1 MNKFIQSALLAVSVG
16 FLGLMISTQVRSQVR
31 LDAEEVTTIRLQ
43 SFFKM
48 PIGPKGLDVSKK
60 ILNTSGQ
67 KIRLTGYMAQN
78 ELPKQGVFMFSQR
91 PVQLSEHADGDDYAC
106 FIFHQLFTQLKLLG
120 YELFW

>member
-31 LDAEEVTTIRLQ
+31 LDAEEFTTIRLQ

-60 ILNTSGQ
+60 S
-67 KIRLTGYMAQN
+67 
-78 ELPKQGVFMFSQR
+78 
-91 PVQLSEHADGDDYAC
+91 SEY
-106 FIFHQLFTQLKLLG
+106 
-120 YELFW
+120 FWS

>member
-60 ILNTSGQ
+60 KS
-67 KIRLTGYMAQN
+67 
-78 ELPKQGVFMFSQR
+78 
-91 PVQLSEHADGDDYAC
+91 SEYFWSNDSIDGL
-106 FIFHQLFTQLKLLG
+106 HGSK
-120 YELFW
+120 